1 MSTKKGLGR
10 LYDRLTPEERFR
22 LDVLALAR
30 GDEEESERLT
40 ATCPR
45 RGYTMYDWGFV
56 GRWETARELALLAYV
71 DVVKRLDKIKMI
83 DAFRGLFPYL
93 STVWQDD
100 VHEAYFAGHRAGSR
114 HAWNSSGK
122 EGEPPGWESDE
133 EEAER
138 NADPTI
144 DEDLKKWTGEERYA
158 RLEGKL
164 EEVEREL
171 VREALTAW
179 VGLGR
184 FCAQEMGLEAEK
196 LLEAVARPFAERVRD
211 LEELSAR
218 HEVEADVEGVEE
230 YLVMMTKAWRATWK
244 VRKGKYLKRLAH
256 HCREVRF

>member
-1 MSTKKGLGR
+1 VSSKKGLGR

-22 LDVLALAR
+22 LKILALAR

-45 RGYTMYDWGFV
+45 HDYTMYDWGFV
-56 GRWETARELALLAYV
+56 RRWETARELALLAYV
-71 DVVKRLDKIKMI
+71 DVVRRLDKIKMI
-83 DAFRGLFPYL
+83 GAFRSLFPYL
-93 STVWQDD
+93 STTWEDD
-100 VHEAYFAGHRAGSR
+100 VHWAYFDGHKAGSR
-114 HAWNSSGK
+114 HAWTRSGK
-122 EGEPPGWESDE
+122 TGEPPGWESDE

-144 DEDLKKWTGEERYA
+144 DEGLQKWTGEGKYA

-164 EEVEREL
+164 EEMEREL

-179 VGLGR
+179 LGFAR
-184 FCAQEMGLEAEK
+184 FCEREMGLEAK
-196 LLEAVARPFAERVRD
+196 DLVEALARPFAERVRD

-230 YLVMMTKAWRATWK
+230 YQAIMREAW
-244 VRKGKYLKRLAH
+244 
-256 HCREVRF
+256 CRELESA